1 MKKSKRFVKSA
12 EFSFGKGKSLV
23 VSLFSNCGLDRI
35 IIENEH
41 GIVHVKA
48 TGHSRFEFEDKKQEP
63 NMCDFWL
70 GNPSMTIALFD
81 YLEGRFW
88 GQFNWGELFRY
99 QKNPKLKRVLTTEIK
114 KLVDEFENNAARR
127 LNVILKEQKIKK

>member
-1 MKKSKRFVKSA
+1 MGKKKRLVKSV

-23 VSLFSNCGLDRI
+23 VSLLSNSGLDRI

-41 GIVHVKA
+41 GIVRVKA
-48 TGHSRFEFEDKKQEP
+48 TGHSRFQFEDKKQGP

-70 GNPSMTIALFD
+70 GNPPVTVTLSD

-99 QKNPKLKRVLTTEIK
+99 QKNTKLKKALTAEIK
-114 KLVDEFENNAARR
+114 KLVDEFEANAARR
-127 LNVILKEQKIKK
+127 LNGILNKQKIKK